1 MLSLQ
6 QQQLHL
12 ATKPVEQEQS
22 RPSLDRQV
30 AVRERN
36 PQDHGHQQQQQRQ
49 HPEAGREIGL
59 IAFLFQVMI
68 SLTFCILLVYYDI
81 NLVRLSLLEWRY
93 FLDVIIVKINVTN
106 ELMYK

>member
-36 PQDHGHQQQQQRQ
+36 PQDHGHQQQQDHGHQQQQQQRQ

-59 IAFLFQVMI
+59 IAFLFQVI
-68 SLTFCILLVYYDI
+68 FSLTICILFVYYDI
-81 NLVRLSLLEWRY
+81 TVVR
-93 FLDVIIVKINVTN
+93 I
-106 ELMYK
+106 